1 MASSMR
7 HDMQPQPRPEEDT
20 TAATKDTALN
30 LGHAG
35 LASECWPGARGMGSE
50 TRSNVMAAPRR
61 PALRLQRP
69 ARPRTRRCPRPSYPA
84 EARFTAADSQ
94 FLTE

>member
-7 HDMQPQPRPEEDT
+7 HDIEPQPVPEEDT
-20 TAATKDTALN
+20 TAATEDTALN

-50 TRSNVMAAPRR
+50 TR

-69 ARPRTRRCPRPSYPA
+69 ARPRTRHGPRPSYPA